1 MRIQPRT
8 FSLFFALSIPALAAA
23 QTPAPPEHL
32 SPAVTRYVKYDNA
45 KNTLWLEHV
54 RVIDGTG
61 AAPLEDATIIL
72 SDGKIAAILPPNHM
86 QANEGHMASWSC
98 TDCPPALHLDLTGHT
113 VFPGLVGMHDHM
125 YYLTRPNLNIDGA
138 SEPPP
143 VVPEMSFSSP
153 RLYLASGVTTLR
165 TTGSVE
171 PYLDLNLRRAID
183 EGRIP
188 GPHIDVTGPYLEG
201 PGAFALEMHELKD
214 AADAKATVDFWADQG
229 VTSYKAYMNITRA
242 ELKAA
247 IDEAHK
253 RGFKLTGHLC
263 SVTYPEA
270 VELGIDNLEHGFMVN
285 TQLDP
290 GKQPDQCPRTN
301 GNPTIA
307 KMTPDTPEGKALIQ
321 LLVSHHVAITS
332 TLPVFQSDD
341 PVRLHVQPRVLA
353 AMSAPTREQYLTT
366 RSLELQRAAENPTQ
380 AAARAQILKND
391 MAMEHAFVQ
400 AGGLLL
406 AGPDPT
412 GDGGTLPGYGD
423 QREIEL
429 LVDAGFTP
437 LEAIK
442 IGTLNGATFEGRAD
456 HIGTI
461 AVGKNADLVVV
472 TGDPSKNINDIE
484 NTELIFKD
492 GVAFDS
498 QKLLDSVKGRY
509 GQY

>member
-1 MRIQPRT
+1 
-8 FSLFFALSIPALAAA
+8 
-23 QTPAPPEHL
+23 
-32 SPAVTRYVKYDNA
+32 
-45 KNTLWLEHV
+45 
-54 RVIDGTG
+54 
-61 AAPLEDATIIL
+61 
-72 SDGKIAAILPPNHM
+72 
-86 QANEGHMASWSC
+86 
-98 TDCPPALHLDLTGHT
+98 
-113 VFPGLVGMHDHM
+113 
-125 YYLTRPNLNIDGA
+125 
-138 SEPPP
+138 
-143 VVPEMSFSSP
+143 
-153 RLYLASGVTTLR
+153 
-165 TTGSVE
+165 
-171 PYLDLNLRRAID
+171 
-183 EGRIP
+183 
-188 GPHIDVTGPYLEG
+188 
-201 PGAFALEMHELKD
+201 
-214 AADAKATVDFWADQG
+214 
-229 VTSYKAYMNITRA
+229 
-242 ELKAA
+242 
-247 IDEAHK
+247 
-253 RGFKLTGHLC
+253 
-263 SVTYPEA
+263 
-270 VELGIDNLEHGFMVN
+270 
-285 TQLDP
+285 
-290 GKQPDQCPRTN
+290 
-301 GNPTIA
+301 
-307 KMTPDTPEGKALIQ
+307 MTPDTPEGKALIQ

-498 QKLLDSVKGRY
+498 QKLLDSVRGRY